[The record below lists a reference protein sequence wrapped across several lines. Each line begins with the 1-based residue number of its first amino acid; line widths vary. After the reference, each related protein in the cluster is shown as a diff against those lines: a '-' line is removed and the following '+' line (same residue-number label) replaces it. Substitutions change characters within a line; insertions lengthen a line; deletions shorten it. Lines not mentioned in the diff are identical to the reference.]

1 MISEENKNLL
11 FKASIFS
18 GLSTEQLSSV
28 LDTAKEV
35 TFSKGDV
42 IMTEGEEGGE
52 IFVVIEGKVQIE
64 KRVGKESTIKIA
76 QSEQRGMMLGE
87 MAIVDMKP
95 RSATVRAESELKMVS
110 FSNESLAGIFDKDPI
125 ILATISL
132 NIARALSDRLRH
144 SNDMLTEFFSNFRS

>member
-18 GLSTEQLSSV
+18 GLTTEQLSSV
-28 LDTAKEV
+28 LDVAEEV
-35 TFSKGDV
+35 SVLKGDAV
-42 IMTEGEEGGE
+42 MTEGEEGGE
-52 IFVVIEGKVQIE
+52 LFVVIEGKVQIE
-64 KRVGKESTIKIA
+64 KRTGEGSTIKIG

-87 MAIVDMKP
+87 MSLVDMKP
-95 RSATVRAESELKMVS
+95 RSATVRADSDLKMVS
-110 FSNESLAGIFDKDPI
+110 ISRESLADIFDNDPK

-144 SNDMLTEFFSNFRS
+144 SNDMLTEFFSNITA

>member
-42 IMTEGEEGGE
+42 VMTEGEEGGE
-52 IFVVIEGKVQIE
+52 LFVVIEGKVQIE
-64 KRVGKESTIKIA
+64 RRVGEGSTIKIA

-87 MAIVDMKP
+87 MSLVDMKP
-95 RSATVRAESELKMVS
+95 RSATVRADSDLKMVS
-110 FSNESLAGIFDKDPI
+110 ISKESLADIFDKDPKV
-125 ILATISL
+125 LATISL

-144 SNDMLTEFFSNFRS
+144 SNDIMTEFFSHIKA

>member
-18 GLSTEQLSSV
+18 GLSIDQLSSV
-28 LDTAKEV
+28 LDTAEEV
-35 TFSKGDV
+35 SFSKGDV
-42 IMTEGEEGGE
+42 VMTEGEEGGE
-52 IFVVIEGKVQIE
+52 LFVVIEGKVQIE
-64 KRVGKESTIKIA
+64 KSTNKDFTIKIA

-87 MAIVDMKP
+87 MSLVDMKP
-95 RSATVRAESELKMVS
+95 RSATVRADSDLKTVRIS
-110 FSNESLAGIFDKDPI
+110 RESLSDIFDNDPI

-144 SNDMLTEFFSNFRS
+144 SNDILTEFFRHSMA